1 MHFRT
6 RKLKQPNYDR
16 NMNKQEQSVTQII
29 RFGDTYTWTMAKCL
43 RTFGKFWGVFG
54 TCI

>member
-29 RFGDTYTWTMAKCL
+29 RFGDT
-43 RTFGKFWGVFG
+43 FGKFWGVFG